1 MDIARTE
8 NIENEGLVKHYD
20 PQGRLVKI
28 EFTRSG
34 NSCTIQYPK
43 VPRSPVS
50 AFLSQTRLVTWSNGY
65 RYLVYTNG
73 DHTAFKDLSK
83 VKPNESA
90 WDDLKFDET
99 AR

>member
-1 MDIARTE
+1 MEIARTE

-34 NSCTIQYPK
+34 NSCTIQYHP
-43 VPRSPVS
+43 VPLPPGPVFFS
-50 AFLSQTRLVTWSNGY
+50 ETRLVTWNNGY
-65 RYLVYTNG
+65 SYFVYK
-73 DHTAFKDLSK
+73 KDGTTQFSEI
-83 VKPNESA
+83 KPNESV
-90 WDDLKFDET
+90 WDNLKPGET

>member
-1 MDIARTE
+1 MEIARTE

-34 NSCTIQYPK
+34 NSCTIQYPT
-43 VPRSPVS
+43 VPASPVS

-73 DHTAFKDLSK
+73 DHTSFKDMSK
-83 VKPNESA
+83 VKPNEPA
-90 WDDLKFDET
+90 WDDMKFEET
-99 AR
+99 SR

>member
-8 NIENEGLVKHYD
+8 NIENEGLIKHYD
-20 PQGRLVKI
+20 QQGRLVKI

-34 NSCTIQYPK
+34 NSCTIQYPT

-65 RYLVYTNG
+65 RYLVYQNG
-73 DHTAFKDLSK
+73 DHTSFKDMSN
-83 VKPNESA
+83 VKPNEPA
-90 WDDLKFDET
+90 WDDMKFDET

>member
-1 MDIARTE
+1 MDITRTE

-20 PQGRLVKI
+20 QQGRLVKI

-34 NSCTIQYPK
+34 NSCTIQYHP
-43 VPRSPVS
+43 VPSPVS
-50 AFLSQTRLVTWSNGY
+50 AFSSPYRLVTWSNGY
-65 RYLVYTNG
+65 RYCVWKEG
-73 DHTAFKDLSK
+73 DTTRFIE

>member
-8 NIENEGLVKHYD
+8 NIENEGLIKHYD
-20 PQGRLVKI
+20 QQGRLVKI
-28 EFTRSG
+28 EFARSG
-34 NSCTIQYPK
+34 NSCTIQYPT

-65 RYLVYTNG
+65 RYLVYQNG
-73 DHTAFKDLSK
+73 DHTSFKDMSN
-83 VKPNESA
+83 VKPNEPA
-90 WDDLKFDET
+90 WDDMKFDET

>member
-1 MDIARTE
+1 MEIARTE

-43 VPRSPVS
+43 VPASPLS
-50 AFLSQTRLVTWSNGY
+50 KFLSQTRLVTWSNGY
-65 RYLVYTNG
+65 RYFVYTNG
-73 DHTAFKDLSK
+73 DHTSFKDMSN
-83 VKPNESA
+83 VKPNESS
-90 WDDLKFDET
+90 WDDLKFEET
-99 AR
+99 TK